1 MVYEDTIPVDF
12 RELLN
17 LSVKN
22 LEKSH
27 ILILPSLFTPCC
39 FDYARLREVV
49 TNVGDVTAEMNLCR
63 VVYKDVINLRS

>member
-12 RELLN
+12 RESKN

-27 ILILPSLFTPCC
+27 ILVLPLLFISWF

-63 VVYKDVINLRS
+63 AVDKDVTN

>member
-1 MVYEDTIPVDF
+1 MVYKDTIPVHF
-12 RELLN
+12 RESLN

-27 ILILPSLFTPCC
+27 ILVLPSLFICCC
-39 FDYARLREVV
+39 FDYAGLREVV

-63 VVYKDVINLRS
+63 AVDKDVIN